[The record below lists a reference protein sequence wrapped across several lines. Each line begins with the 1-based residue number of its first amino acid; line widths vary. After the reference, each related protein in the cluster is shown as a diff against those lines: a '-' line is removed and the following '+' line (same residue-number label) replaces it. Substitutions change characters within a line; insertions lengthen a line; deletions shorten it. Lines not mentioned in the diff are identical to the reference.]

1 MTATAATTT
10 TTTTTKQSKGKPQPP
25 LAAPRD
31 DGEDAPRIERHF
43 GVDVDMRRVT
53 MTDTG
58 PSITSMVPL
67 LPKYVLEIHKS
78 DDKSEVDPVFVCNG
92 DYQCTVRRGRRVVVS
107 VVIVDALRRAVSGRV
122 DPVTLDVSNVPS
134 YPFTAAPYD
143 GDLPIGAEIVDE

>member
-1 MTATAATTT
+1 MTATATD
-10 TTTTTKQSKGKPQPP
+10 TTKQSKTKPQPP
-25 LAAPRD
+25 AAPPREAD
-31 DGEDAPRIERHF
+31 ADAPRIERHF
-43 GVDVDMRRVT
+43 GVDIDMRRVT

-78 DDKSEVDPVFVCNG
+78 EDKSEVDPVFVCNG

-107 VVIVDALRRAVSGRV
+107 VVIVDALRRAISGRV
-122 DPVTLDVSNVPS
+122 DPITLAVTNVQS
-134 YPFTAAPYD
+134 YSFAAVPYD